1 MRLIDA
7 EPLEKRL
14 QARCMELSNTHGGM
28 AGAIEWC
35 LKLAQAQPAIAPPPN
50 DPLTLEE
57 LMQIDVGDDTLPVFV
72 CLLDD
77 TWPGGG
83 GAERYAAVN
92 FEKDGKTANAWA
104 VGWDYPAEVQVSE
117 YGKTWL
123 AYRRRP
129 DNLSGRGEEGYICR
143 KKPGIACASGR
154 ARW

>member
-7 EPLEKRL
+7 DALFDFLTNQLEKEVGFYSKGRNAGL
-14 QARCMELSNTHGGM
+14 NIARSALHDETST
-28 AGAIEWC
+28 
-35 LKLAQAQPAIAPPPN
+35 PTIAPPPN

-129 DNLSGRGEEGYICR
+129 GEGV
-143 KKPGIACASGR
+143 K
-154 ARW
+154 